1 MWERLKQLRQ
11 SFLGRRFSFIGGML
25 LVSITIGVIGYMLIE
40 GWSVGDAFYMTVITL
55 TTVGFGEVQTLSTE
69 GRMFTVVL
77 IAGGIGI
84 VAYGTSVAVEL
95 LASGELREELVMAR
109 RKRMLGKLEDH
120 VIVCGFG
127 RMGQHVAA
135 ELSKQEKPFAVID
148 LSEESIAR
156 ARSLGYQA
164 IVGDASSEEVL
175 LHAGVLRAASLIT
188 VLDSDAANVF
198 TVLTTRALNTNLVIV
213 SRVNHD
219 DATNKLRRAGANQ
232 VISPYI
238 IGGRRMVQ
246 YVDNPG
252 VVDFLDVVMHS
263 PEVELQLA
271 EIEIHPA
278 SFLAGMNLKE
288 AQLRSEIGVNILS
301 TRTPGHPPSPHPDI
315 DMPLEPGVRLI
326 ALGNRKQLNM
336 LQELA
341 G

>member
-1 MWERLKQLRQ
+1 MIERLNLFRR
-11 SFLGRRFSFIGGML
+11 SFLGKRFFFIGGML
-25 LVSITIGVIGYMLIE
+25 LVSITIGVTGYMFIE
-40 GWSVGDAFYMTVITL
+40 DWGVGDAFYMTVITL
-55 TTVGFGEVQTLSTE
+55 TTVGFGEVKTLSTE
-69 GRMFTVVL
+69 GRMFTVAL

-95 LASGELREELVMAR
+95 LASGELREEFLMAR

-127 RMGQHVAA
+127 RMGQHVAT
-135 ELSKQEKPFAVID
+135 ELRVHEKPFVVID
-148 LSEESIAR
+148 ISEESITCAR
-156 ARSLGYQA
+156 TMGYQG
-164 IVGDASSEEVL
+164 IVGDASIEEIL
-175 LHAGVLRAASLIT
+175 LNAGVLRAASLIS

-198 TVLTTRALNTNLVIV
+198 TVLTTRALNANIIII

-219 DATNKLRRAGANQ
+219 EATTKLRRAGANQ

-271 EIEIHPA
+271 EVEIHPD
-278 SFLAGMNLKE
+278 SFLAGINLKQ
-288 AQLRSEIGVNILS
+288 ARLRSEIGVNILS
-301 TRTPGHPPSPHPDI
+301 TRTPGQPPSPHPDI

-326 ALGNRKQLNM
+326 ALGNREQLNM

>member
-1 MWERLKQLRQ
+1 VIERLNQFSR
-11 SFLGRRFSFIGGML
+11 SFLGKRFFFIGGML
-25 LVSITIGVIGYMLIE
+25 LVSITVGIVGYMLIE
-40 GWSVGDAFYMTVITL
+40 GWGVGDAFYMTVITL
-55 TTVGFGEVQTLSTE
+55 TTVGFGEVRTLSAM
-69 GRMFTVVL
+69 GRMFTVAL

-95 LASGELREELVMAR
+95 LASGELREEFLTAR

-127 RMGQHVAA
+127 RMGQHVAT
-135 ELSKQEKPFAVID
+135 ELHVHEKPFVVID
-148 LSEESIAR
+148 ISEEGIAC
-156 ARSLGYQA
+156 ARGMGYQG
-164 IVGDASSEEVL
+164 IVGDASIEEVL
-175 LHAGVLRAASLIT
+175 LNAGVLRAASLIS

-198 TVLTTRALNTNLVIV
+198 TVLTTRALNPDLIIV

-219 DATNKLRRAGANQ
+219 EATNKLRRAGANQ

-271 EIEIHPA
+271 EVEIHPD
-278 SFLAGMNLKE
+278 SFLAGINLKQ

-301 TRTPGHPPSPHPDI
+301 TRVPGRPPSPHPDI

-326 ALGNRKQLNM
+326 ALGNRKQLSM